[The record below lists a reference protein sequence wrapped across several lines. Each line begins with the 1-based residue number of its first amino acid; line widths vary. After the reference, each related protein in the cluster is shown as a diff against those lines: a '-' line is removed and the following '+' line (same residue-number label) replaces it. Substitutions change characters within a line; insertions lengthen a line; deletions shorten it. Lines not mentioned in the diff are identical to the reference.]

1 MARRYKPKPDC
12 KLPILKSGDMVG
24 EYKIRHYLDSGGMGA
39 VYAGIHPIIKKK
51 VAIKLLHPSVAR
63 NPDNIIRFKQ
73 EASVV
78 NAIGDPGIV
87 DIFTF
92 GEHTDGRYYFVMEYL
107 RGERLLEFMQRHG
120 SLGGFAAAQLLSMIA
135 LSMAAAHDKQVIHRD
150 LKAENIFLCPSSDN
164 RWPPRSK
171 ILDFGLAKLSLPI
184 NGGNLP
190 ETKQGITLGTPY
202 YMSPEQCKGKKIDQR
217 SDIYALG
224 ILAYEMVT
232 GTLPFSHKDPIEI
245 MHMHLREKANLPP
258 SQERSKLFDELIL
271 GCLEKNPDDR
281 PQDMREIVATLE
293 TIYPSLNP
301 SWDTQDDH
309 SENQDIKVNITTDNF
324 QVKSGDSQ
332 DQDKN
337 YNCVPRKDKQAD
349 KREQEKISTIN
360 KNNKND
366 MSRPSIFSIPIF
378 IKKNNSRIMIAFF
391 LSGFLLGLIS
401 GMILLLLIK

>member
-12 KLPILKSGDMVG
+12 KLPILKLGDMVG

-107 RGERLLEFMQRHG
+107 RGERLLEFMQRQG

-184 NGGNLP
+184 NGENLP

-217 SDIYALG
+217 SDIYSLG
-224 ILAYEMVT
+224 VLAYEMVT
-232 GTLPFSHKDPIEI
+232 GTLPFSHKDPLEI
-245 MHMHLREKANLPP
+245 MHMHLRENANLPP
-258 SQERSKLFDELIL
+258 SQERNKLFDELIL
-271 GCLEKNPDDR
+271 GCLEKNPDNR
-281 PQDMREIVATLE
+281 PQDMREIVTTLE

-301 SWDTQDDH
+301 SWDNQDENY
-309 SENQDIKVNITTDNF
+309 ENQDIQVNITTDNL
-324 QVKSGDSQ
+324 QVKNTDSQ
-332 DQDKN
+332 NQNKNHNPVPQQDS
-337 YNCVPRKDKQAD
+337 QAD
-349 KREQEKISTIN
+349 NREQEKTSIIN
-360 KNNKND
+360 KNNQKE

-391 LSGFLLGLIS
+391 LSGFLLGLFS
-401 GMILLLLIK
+401 GIVLLLLIN